1 VPYAPAAADGA
12 ALPPVLRIALI
23 VIAGDADLYVSTT
36 VVYPGTRYLHTA
48 LPPCFSFFVASA
60 WAYVCGLSTPYQPP
74 LLHPSTSSPY
84 SGVRNCTW
92 ASNSY
97 GSDTLLIDPTAPPPR
112 PGAPGACPA
121 ATTTAAAAATAV
133 GSGRVSEVAM
143 AGRGMGKAAG
153 KAVEAVGAAAAGCVR
168 CTYYIAVNG
177 FKDCTYS
184 LVATLGDG
192 LLPLRSASSP
202 S

>member
-1 VPYAPAAADGA
+1 VPYTPAAADGA

-36 VVYPGTRYLHTA
+36 VVYPGTYA
-48 LPPCFSFFVASA
+48 LPHVVLHVAFST
-60 WAYVCGLSTPYQPP
+60 WHLPP
-74 LLHPSTSSPY
+74 LLHPSTSSLH
-84 SGVRNCTW
+84 SGARNCTW

-112 PGAPGACPA
+112 PGTPGACPA
-121 ATTTAAAAATAV
+121 PTTTAAAATTV
-133 GSGRVSEVAM
+133 GIGRVSEAPL
-143 AGRGMGKAAG
+143 AGKGMGKA
-153 KAVEAVGAAAAGCVR
+153 VTAVGAAAAGCVR

-192 LLPLRSASSP
+192 LLPLRSAPSP